1 MSYQLYH
8 GFSDYK
14 DAMSDIARL
23 LELPDKFIFNGTT
36 LEKYYVDTLRPK
48 DFKYASLFS
57 DRDVELKVRGKSECG
72 EVIFASVSCVVG
84 SCGGS
89 KFWITTYH
97 NKHVLENLLTEDNNG
112 N

>member
-14 DAMSDIARL
+14 YGMSNIARL
-23 LELPDKFIFNGTT
+23 LELPDKVIFNGTV
-36 LEKYYVDTLRPK
+36 LEKHYVDTLRPK
-48 DFKYASLFS
+48 DFKHTSLLA

-72 EVIFASVSCVVG
+72 DILFASVSCTVG
-84 SCGGS
+84 SCGG

-97 NKHVLENLLTEDNNG
+97 NKHIIETILAEN
-112 N
+112 